1 MTRSAEKTTV
11 VDDRQIIKAVKI
23 NPKRRVCKITN
34 NFQKAGVMLWQST
47 VLRRLWHRIT
57 CYTAR
62 CKPLTS
68 TKNRKARLEF
78 AKKHK
83 GEPEE
88 FWNYVYWQMRQKRAG
103 KQKCGEKKGNCKWS
117 QANSLIYK
125 AWWRCCHGMGM
136 HAVSGTGSL
145 IFTDDLIYDD
155 SSRMNLEGYK
165 TILPTNIQENTTRF
179 IGKCF
184 ILHQDNDPKYP
195 ASSVKEFIWAKKWK
209 VFDFPSQ
216 SPCINPIEHEFHQLK
231 RRVKAK
237 TK

>member
-1 MTRSAEKTTV
+1 
-11 VDDRQIIKAVKI
+11 
-23 NPKRRVCKITN
+23 
-34 NFQKAGVMLWQST
+34 
-47 VLRRLWHRIT
+47 
-57 CYTAR
+57 
-62 CKPLTS
+62 
-68 TKNRKARLEF
+68 
-78 AKKHK
+78 
-83 GEPEE
+83 
-88 FWNYVYWQMRQKRAG
+88 
-103 KQKCGEKKGNCKWS
+103 
-117 QANSLIYK
+117 
-125 AWWRCCHGMGM
+125 MGM

-209 VFDFPSQ
+209 VLDFPSQ
-216 SPCINPIEHEFHQLK
+216 SPCINLIEHEVHQLK